1 MKGSGLNTIGGTAHC
16 SAGCSK
22 RVSGRPRASGRP
34 AADGLSYTRTVD
46 VTSRI
51 LLVPKGDSLG
61 PLFGTPGHVPNFRG
75 FSSMRQALPRLR
87 WLTLSYTDSACL
99 RLVVLP
105 IYSRPNP
112 PVSTSGF
119 SDPPASPD

>member
-51 LLVPKGDSLG
+51 LLVPKGG
-61 PLFGTPGHVPNFRG
+61 FARAPLRHAWPCTELSWILLDASSTSASQVVDTELHG
-75 FSSMRQALPRLR
+75 FSLFEIGCTPDLLP
-87 WLTLSYTDSACL
+87 AEPPGIH
-99 RLVVLP
+99 VG
-105 IYSRPNP
+105 IFRPARIP
-112 PVSTSGF
+112 
-119 SDPPASPD
+119 